1 MKKILAFITGLI
13 VVLSLLSGCGAA
25 EPAGIADTAAA
36 AASETPE
43 TSSVSSAPLRIAGL
57 TGPTTMGLVK
67 LMQDAEDGSASGNY
81 EFSLY
86 GTADEVTPKLLKGE
100 LDLAA
105 VPANLA
111 SVLYNN
117 TEGQIRLVAVNTLG
131 VLYIVENGETVTS
144 IEDLRGQT
152 VYATGKGSTPE
163 YTLRYLLKQHGID
176 PDKDLTIEFKSE
188 PAEVVALMES
198 RKNVIAMLP
207 QPYVTVAGTKVENLS
222 VRLDLTKEWDS
233 LGNGSQLIT
242 GVMVARADVLKDRP
256 EEIRKFLGE
265 YESSVNFVK
274 ENTEEASQLI
284 EKYGIVKAAVARK
297 ALPACNL
304 TFLSGADLKAPVSGY
319 LGTLFEENPKAV
331 GGKLPGDDF
340 YYTE

>member
-43 TSSVSSAPLRIAGL
+43 TLSVSSAPLRIAGL

-131 VLYIVENGETVTS
+131 VLYIVENGETVS
-144 IEDLRGQT
+144 SLEDLKGQT

-176 PDKDLTIEFKSE
+176 PRRSY
-188 PAEVVALMES
+188 S
-198 RKNVIAMLP
+198 
-207 QPYVTVAGTKVENLS
+207 
-222 VRLDLTKEWDS
+222 
-233 LGNGSQLIT
+233 
-242 GVMVARADVLKDRP
+242 
-256 EEIRKFLGE
+256 
-265 YESSVNFVK
+265 
-274 ENTEEASQLI
+274 
-284 EKYGIVKAAVARK
+284 
-297 ALPACNL
+297 C
-304 TFLSGADLKAPVSGY
+304 
-319 LGTLFEENPKAV
+319 
-331 GGKLPGDDF
+331 
-340 YYTE
+340 